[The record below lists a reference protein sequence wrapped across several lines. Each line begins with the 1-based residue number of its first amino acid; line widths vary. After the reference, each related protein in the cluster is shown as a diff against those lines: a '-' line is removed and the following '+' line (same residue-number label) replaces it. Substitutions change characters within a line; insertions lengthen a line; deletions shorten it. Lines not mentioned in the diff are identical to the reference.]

1 MVLKESKLCA
11 ESDSKSERDD
21 VNLQRRVTIFVIVMV
36 TALSALLGV
45 LLIQQ
50 NFNQAINQIS
60 NEIRTIITAVDA
72 TTQDKATT
80 ALSYGRDA
88 QVPLSIYISDRTSPP
103 SPIVERDLELSDARL
118 TELSKH
124 VILGKV
130 TSDGAMLLGAVGIE
144 GESQFLIVASTQR
157 PTDQRNRAFLTLLGL
172 LVLISIA
179 MFVALRLVVARDIVR
194 ERELI
199 ETAERLKGE
208 TERRKLLIDFAG
220 DASHELRTP
229 LTVIKGYLELGKNSS
244 STLNNPETIN
254 RLLQESNRM
263 ERTISQLLE
272 VFEIESLPS
281 INLKNIDLSKYLN
294 NKLEILKETNPKRD
308 VTGKIEG
315 ELKVLA
321 NEELLEK
328 IFGNL
333 ISNIYRHTK
342 EDVAVQVHA
351 ARERSLLTIIV
362 EDAGPGIKDAENARL
377 FSRFDKSRSRSSGG
391 SGLGLSI
398 LGAAVSKLGGEVE
411 FGSSTLGG
419 LKVTLTL
426 PAISD

>member
-1 MVLKESKLCA
+1 M
-11 ESDSKSERDD
+11 
-21 VNLQRRVTIFVIVMV
+21 NLQRRVTTFVIILV
-36 TALSALLGV
+36 TSFSALLGV

-50 NFNQAINQIS
+50 NYNQSVSEIS
-60 NEIRTIITAVDA
+60 GEIKSLISAVDA
-72 TTQDKATT
+72 NSQDKATT
-80 ALSYGRDA
+80 ALSLGRNA
-88 QVPLSIYISDRTSPP
+88 PVPLSLYISDGSHLPV
-103 SPIVERDLELSDARL
+103 PIVERGIEFDDAL
-118 TELSKH
+118 IEKFSKIARTGMITRNGS
-124 VILGKV
+124 VLI
-130 TSDGAMLLGAVGIE
+130 GAVGIE
-144 GESQFLIVASTQR
+144 GESRFLIAASTQR
-157 PTDQRNRAFLTLLGL
+157 PTDQRNKALVTLLGL
-172 LVLISIA
+172 LLAISLA
-179 MFVALRLVVARDIVR
+179 MFVALRLVVARDIAK

-229 LTVIKGYLELGKNSS
+229 LTVIKGYLELGRTSNA
-244 STLNNPETIN
+244 TLNNPSTIE

-294 NKLEILKETNPKRD
+294 NKLDILKETNPKRD
-308 VTGKIEG
+308 VIGKVDG

-328 IFGNL
+328 IFGN
-333 ISNIYRHTK
+333 IFSNIYRHTND
-342 EDVAVQVHA
+342 DVKVQVSASHDGN
-351 ARERSLLTIIV
+351 LLTIII
-362 EDAGPGIKDAENARL
+362 EDAGPGIKDVENARL

-398 LGAAVSKLGGEVE
+398 LGAAVSKLGGDVE
-411 FGSSTLGG
+411 LASSELGG
-419 LKVTLTL
+419 LKVTLNF